1 MTRFG
6 SCLLVLLLSLIAIAI
21 VGCGSSRQLK
31 TVALTPAL
39 ADAKDFPNGQVSFAA
54 TGTFSKPPSP
64 SQLTSKDVMWCA
76 GSSDGVCAGNIIP
89 GATVDQNGLAQC
101 SPNFTGTA
109 TILAGTASSSMA
121 NPDAGTQLKVF
132 GSAQLKCP

>member
-6 SCLLVLLLSLIAIAI
+6 SCLPLLLLPLIAFGI
-21 VGCGSSRQLK
+21 VGCGGSRKLQS
-31 TVALTPAL
+31 VALTPAS
-39 ADAKDFPNGQVSFAA
+39 ADAEDFLNGQVSFVA

-64 SQLTSKDVMWCA
+64 AQLTSKDVMWCT
-76 GSSDGVCAGNIIP
+76 GSSDGVCVGNAIP

-101 SPNFTGTA
+101 SPNFTGIA
-109 TILAGTASSSMA
+109 TILAGTASSSMG

-132 GSAQLKCP
+132 GSAQLTCP

>member
-6 SCLLVLLLSLIAIAI
+6 SCLLVLLFPLIAFGIM
-21 VGCGSSRQLK
+21 GCGSSRQSQS
-31 TVALTPAL
+31 VALTPAL
-39 ADAKDFPNGQVSFAA
+39 ADAKDFSNGQVSFTA

-64 SQLTSKDVMWCA
+64 AQLSSKDVMWCA
-76 GSSDGVCAGNIIP
+76 GSSDGVCVGNAIP

-109 TILAGTASSSMA
+109 TILAGTASSSMG

-132 GSAQLKCP
+132 GSAQLRCP

>member
-6 SCLLVLLLSLIAIAI
+6 SCLLVLLLSLIAFGI
-21 VGCGSSRQLK
+21 VGCGSSRKLQS
-31 TVALTPAL
+31 VALTPAS
-39 ADAKDFPNGQVSFAA
+39 ADAQNFPNGQVSFTA

-64 SQLTSKDVMWCA
+64 AQLSSKDVMWCA
-76 GSSDGVCAGNIIP
+76 GSSNGVCVGNAIP
-89 GATVDQNGLAQC
+89 GATVDQNGVAKC
-101 SPNFTGTA
+101 SPSFTGTA

-132 GSAQLKCP
+132 GSAQLMCP